1 MRCDALQRFLF
12 QLISVVARPI
22 LVVGSKS
29 YLVHQGKMVQ
39 QHCSCLDMG
48 PIIAEVQSRGNL
60 CWAAQCILPRVL
72 GKTCWFWAVPPSNAH
87 PVTPLTFPGG
97 WWRPFPLGVEKNMG
111 VVTHFE
117 LMLIFRQPFE
127 RRLHGNNLPPP
138 RITQYATTR
147 RNNPRNLAPPTR
159 SSGLSGST

>member
-1 MRCDALQRFLF
+1 MNHGASWFVVMRCDALQRFLF

-60 CWAAQCILPRVL
+60 CWAAQCILLRVL
-72 GKTCWFWAVPPSNAH
+72 AKTCWFWAVPPSNAH
-87 PVTPLTFPGG
+87 PATPTVATTLILINYCVINTQHKMRMNPEVFTLRLLMRVWNFWHGS
-97 WWRPFPLGVEKNMG
+97 RYHVEK
-111 VVTHFE
+111 
-117 LMLIFRQPFE
+117 L
-127 RRLHGNNLPPP
+127 
-138 RITQYATTR
+138 
-147 RNNPRNLAPPTR
+147 
-159 SSGLSGST
+159 